1 MAREGLLISYK
12 VILEQ
17 DLREVERESL
27 GYWGKSIPGRG
38 HCQCKGPEVCVCC
51 KEHQGD

>member
-38 HCQCKGPEVCVCC
+38 TASAKALRCVCVL
-51 KEHQGD
+51 QRASG